1 MSNVP
6 KNAVNRPYLIAVD
19 PGLSGAMAVLDR
31 FTLELKAIYDLPTYQ
46 TPTKSRKSG
55 YFLHLDVHKF
65 ASMVSIYSKDTEL
78 CVIEDV
84 GAMPDQGLSS
94 TFRFGKV
101 AGLLH
106 GVMAAFFL
114 PVIPV
119 APSVWKLSLGLS
131 FDKSQSLAL
140 AKEKFPESAEHFKL
154 KKHNDRAEAALMAY
168 FGAKNIKI

>member
-1 MSNVP
+1 MSRKSPV
-6 KNAVNRPYLIAVD
+6 KRPYLIAVD
-19 PGLSGAMAVLDR
+19 PGLNGAMAVLDR
-31 FTLELKAIYDLPTYQ
+31 STLALKSIYDLPTYQ

-65 ASMVSIYSKDTEL
+65 ANLVGRYAKDTEF

-106 GVMAAFFL
+106 GAMAAFFL

-119 APSVWKLSLGLS
+119 SPAVWKLSLGLTS
-131 FDKSQSLAL
+131 DKAKSLEL
-140 AKEKFPESAEHFKL
+140 AKKKFPESAEYFKL
-154 KKHNDRAEAALMAY
+154 QKHNDRAEAALMAY